1 MLPHIIMVRSIH
13 NLRKYMREV
22 LFQVHRL
29 KLYANGEKGILNEKK
44 NHRILKI
51 LVRMGRFIINLFLVI
66 FQLSPSDFDSMFT
79 ISERL
84 TVPNFPLYFFQV
96 VS

>member
-1 MLPHIIMVRSIH
+1 
-13 NLRKYMREV
+13 
-22 LFQVHRL
+22 
-29 KLYANGEKGILNEKK
+29 
-44 NHRILKI
+44 
-51 LVRMGRFIINLFLVI
+51 MGRFIINLFLVI

-84 TVPNFPLYFFQV
+84 TVLNFPLYFFQV